1 MAPSDSAGHLCD
13 CTFSMLP
20 ESSKIGMIVG
30 IPFGAIFLL
39 AIGLYIGFVCRR
51 KDPRRQNT
59 APPRSRTPVNMF
71 SRAIKEKFPGL
82 VGELPG
88 TDMHTATSTSNV
100 RRAF

>member
-88 TDMHTATSTSNV
+88 TDMHTATGTSNV